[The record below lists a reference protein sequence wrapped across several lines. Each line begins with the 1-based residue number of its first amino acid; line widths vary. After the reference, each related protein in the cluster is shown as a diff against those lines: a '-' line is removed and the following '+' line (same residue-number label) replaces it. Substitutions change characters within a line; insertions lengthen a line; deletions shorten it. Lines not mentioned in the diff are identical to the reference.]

1 MKKYTIGVFFGTLLH
16 ENMGC
21 NALNYSFMQCCTEVG
36 IRIGVSFKYVFY
48 WDIPSSFK
56 KDDLPVE
63 LQNYDIEFQKVP
75 DSYLRLLL
83 KGLLKDKMHSYNE
96 FFYSIKKCDFF
107 VDTCGGD
114 SFSDIYGLYTLKYI
128 YKNHALAKKYKKDT
142 ILLPQTIGP
151 FSTNEGVKRAAEM
164 LKNSTHIFVRDI
176 LSKDVASKYIS
187 DDKIT
192 QTIDM
197 AFYMDY
203 MPTEKLNT
211 SDNIYIGLSPSALL
225 WNGGYTANN
234 QFGLKE
240 DYKTTIYKI
249 IEYLNDKNYQI
260 VLLGHV
266 LYGTASKPREDDYW
280 LCKRLQ
286 RKYPFCKMA
295 PFFYTP
301 MEAKSFI
308 SSLDGLMSSR
318 MHCCIGAYSSGVPV
332 FTLGYSRK
340 FNGLFEE
347 TLNYPY
353 GTDLRK
359 DSMLEIMNKV
369 DKFLSSLDA
378 ITTQMP
384 DRNRFVKEQKEKF
397 IQTLTH
403 TIELC
408 IKK

>member
-1 MKKYTIGVFFGTLLH
+1 
-16 ENMGC
+16 
-21 NALNYSFMQCCTEVG
+21 
-36 IRIGVSFKYVFY
+36 
-48 WDIPSSFK
+48 
-56 KDDLPVE
+56 
-63 LQNYDIEFQKVP
+63 
-75 DSYLRLLL
+75 
-83 KGLLKDKMHSYNE
+83 
-96 FFYSIKKCDFF
+96 
-107 VDTCGGD
+107 
-114 SFSDIYGLYTLKYI
+114 
-128 YKNHALAKKYKKDT
+128 
-142 ILLPQTIGP
+142 
-151 FSTNEGVKRAAEM
+151 
-164 LKNSTHIFVRDI
+164 
-176 LSKDVASKYIS
+176 
-187 DDKIT
+187 
-192 QTIDM
+192 M